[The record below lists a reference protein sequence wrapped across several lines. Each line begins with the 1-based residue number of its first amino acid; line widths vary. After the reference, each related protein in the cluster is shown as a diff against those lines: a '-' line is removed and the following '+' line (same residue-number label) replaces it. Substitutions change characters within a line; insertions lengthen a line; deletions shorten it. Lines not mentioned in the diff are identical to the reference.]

1 MTEPEPAPKTE
12 PAPDERGGSTGAGRG
27 VLFIAFAKFY
37 FMASGL
43 FVQIRLPAI
52 LSRGAFGS
60 FSLVS
65 SIASF
70 VNNVVVTGTIQTVSR
85 FSVQNPGKAREVQA
99 AGLRMHVRI
108 GLPIAVAFIAL
119 APLVSWLVLLDTSKT
134 APLMLAGLIM
144 GGYSFYAVFVGTANG
159 LHQFHKQAGLDIMF
173 ATLRVAGLIG
183 MAMAGLGVVGVIGG
197 WVAAVGV
204 ILCAAIVWVGLPRT
218 GARER
223 MPVRPLVRYFIGVA
237 VYLTLFNAL
246 MFIDTILIKRFA
258 TVYFSEHAHELAASI
273 DRVWPAATGTSS
285 WPVRVSGYFA
295 KATDLADVQNAYYA
309 AVQNVAR
316 LSYQAIIA
324 ATFVIF
330 PLISRSTFTEDKETT
345 RGYIRVTSRYSLVFA
360 MAISVV
366 MAANPADMLG
376 LVYAQDYVE
385 LGATALVPL
394 ALGNVAFSM
403 FAING
408 TILNSA
414 GLTRPAVVVAAIA
427 VTVSIVGNWI
437 AIPIAIEHDCTLEVA
452 ASVSAGAMGVAAVA
466 SGWIMYRKLGAFVP
480 LASFVRIAIATGAS
494 LAVGRVVP
502 FHGKLMTLVEAVI
515 VGLTFLVVLI
525 ATRELGPRDLQAIKA
540 VRNKRA
546 AGGAEP

>member
-1 MTEPEPAPKTE
+1 VSESEPESAPAP
-12 PAPDERGGSTGAGRG
+12 ASATGAGRG

-37 FMASGL
+37 FMVSGL

-65 SIASF
+65 NIASF

-108 GLPIAVAFIAL
+108 GLPIAVGFIAL
-119 APLVSWLVLLDTSKT
+119 APVVSWLVLLDTSKT

-204 ILCAAIVWVGLPRT
+204 ILCAAIVWVGMPRAT
-218 GARER
+218 ER

-246 MFIDTILIKRFA
+246 MFVDTILIKRFT
-258 TVYFSEHAHELAASI
+258 TVYFTEHAGQLAGAI
-273 DRVWPAATGTSS
+273 DQVWPTAKGSA
-285 WPVRVSGYFA
+285 WPVRASGYFA
-295 KATDLADVQNAYYA
+295 RATDLADVQNAYYA

-360 MAISVV
+360 MAIAVV

-394 ALGNVAFSM
+394 ALGNVAFSV

-414 GLTRPAVVVAAIA
+414 GLTRAAVGVAALA
-427 VTVSIVGNWI
+427 VAVSVIGNWI
-437 AIPIAIEHDCTLEVA
+437 AIPIGIEHDCTLEVA
-452 ASVSAGAMGVAAVA
+452 ASVSAAAMGVAAIA
-466 SGWIMYRKLGAFVP
+466 SGWIMYRQLGAFVP
-480 LASFVRIAIATGAS
+480 LASFVRIGIATGAA

-540 VRNKRA
+540 VRKKRA
-546 AGGAEP
+546 AGGSEP